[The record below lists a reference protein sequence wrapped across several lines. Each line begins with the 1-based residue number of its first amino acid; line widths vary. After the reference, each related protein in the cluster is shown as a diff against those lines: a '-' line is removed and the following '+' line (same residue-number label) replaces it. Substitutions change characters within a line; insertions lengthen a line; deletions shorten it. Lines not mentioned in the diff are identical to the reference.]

1 MKVPIGLR
9 TVKTAVAVIGA
20 MLIVDAYGTSSSK
33 LIFAMLGAMAAVQQT
48 FKESVESCIAQI
60 GGVLFGAAVAVLLLY
75 CPLPEVM
82 IAGVGII
89 LVITLYNLLRIRFSP
104 VLSCLIVV
112 ILCLEDGINPMTY
125 AAERIWDTA
134 IGLSVGL
141 LVNMLVFPYDNSR
154 QIRQTAQSLDKELI
168 VFLEEMFDGD
178 EVLPDTE
185 KMTKTIDAMDRQLKV
200 FANQKLFLRLR
211 SQNRDINTFRLCEG
225 KARELVARMT
235 VLSRMEKPGVLNTE
249 NKEELEKTGAE
260 IRDNRKQET
269 VTERDIVTNYHIRQI
284 LKLRQELLDVLEK

>member
-9 TVKTAVAVIGA
+9 TVKTAVAVIAA

-134 IGLSVGL
+134 IGLGVGL

-154 QIRQTAQSLDKELI
+154 QIRQTARSLDKELI

-235 VLSRMEKPGVLNTE
+235 VLSCMEKPGVLNTE

>member
-9 TVKTAVAVIGA
+9 TVKTAVAVIAA

-48 FKESVESCIAQI
+48 FKESVESCVAQI
-60 GGVLFGAAVAVLLLY
+60 GGVLFGAAAAVLLLY
-75 CPLPEVM
+75 CSLPPVM
-82 IAGVGII
+82 IAGMGII
-89 LVITLYNLLRIRFSP
+89 LVITLYNLLHIRFSP

-134 IGLSVGL
+134 IGLGVGL

-154 QIRQTAQSLDKELI
+154 QIRQTARSLDKELI

-185 KMTKTIDAMDRQLKV
+185 KITKTIDDMDRQLKV
-200 FANQKLFLRLR
+200 FASQKLFLRLR

-235 VLSRMEKPGVLNTE
+235 VLSRMEKPGALDAQNR
-249 NKEELEKTGAE
+249 EELEKTGAQ
-260 IRDNRKQET
+260 IRDNRKHET
-269 VTERDIVTNYHIRQI
+269 ATERDVVTNYHIRQI